1 MGFWL
6 RLFGIEK
13 NNENLKKEIKK
24 EIELERKSALLKV
37 IADSDAN
44 DEEIEQTLSSYMSSI
59 STMAMDQVRIWD
71 NINKI
76 IDKVSE
82 LDSSKQDLDKALARI
97 DIIEGIANRCD
108 KVISEHFFGEIETLK
123 NTVNKHWDKI
133 KSNHDTLEHAR
144 LSIAD
149 ALSATNTLGL
159 TLRNEIKDIDNTEK
173 LDNLEKREQQTTDA
187 LKNEIAK
194 NEKLCADIA
203 IELNN
208 VKVSLAELM
217 TQDSHEDEETIV
229 PPADDVSYTVRL
241 HGYDLNEKVEMIKLV
256 RDITGLS
263 PKESK
268 DLLDSLPVTLKE
280 DVTEEERT
288 SIEGL
293 IEGAYDISDLLI
305 EFIEN

>member
-217 TQDSHEDEETIV
+217 TQDSHED
-229 PPADDVSYTVRL
+229 
-241 HGYDLNEKVEMIKLV
+241 
-256 RDITGLS
+256 
-263 PKESK
+263 
-268 DLLDSLPVTLKE
+268 
-280 DVTEEERT
+280 
-288 SIEGL
+288 
-293 IEGAYDISDLLI
+293 
-305 EFIEN
+305 